1 MKNIAQTWPV
11 ESYEWRSPGSTQY
24 KGLHGEASS
33 AWKDY
38 LFRLQVP
45 VYENVGISGGG
56 GVMVLPMMAYTGRIR
71 PKGVSFLC
79 FRYMK
84 E

>member
-1 MKNIAQTWPV
+1 MKNIAQIWPV

-33 AWKDY
+33 TWKDY
-38 LFRLQVP
+38 LFRLQVH

-56 GVMVLPMMAYTGRIR
+56 GVMVLPMMA
-71 PKGVSFLC
+71 
-79 FRYMK
+79 
-84 E
+84 